1 MTTAPVKKAS
11 QAKWITLLLLGL
23 LVLLLALETLLL
35 APPAVQTLAI
45 VLVIML
51 KLLPLIFFFRPI
63 QQGRPMSAV
72 WLGFLLM
79 LYFCWAILGLYEHGL
94 ATKFAVARAVLIGS
108 CFVSAMLF
116 TRWQRAVL
124 EAPATDI

>member
-1 MTTAPVKKAS
+1 MSTRPLEKARM
-11 QAKWITLLLLGL
+11 AKWITLLLLSL
-23 LVLLLALETLLL
+23 LMFMLALETLML
-35 APPAVQTLAI
+35 APASVGAAAM
-45 VLVIML
+45 VLVMIL
-51 KLLPLIFFFRPI
+51 KLLPLIFFFSPVYH
-63 QQGRPMSAV
+63 GRPMSAV

-94 ATKFAVARAVLIGS
+94 AGKLAMAKAVLIGV

-124 EAPATDI
+124 ETPATDM